1 MSTRSSLKIM
11 KLTDPRKILT
21 VELPSFEGGNVEIY
35 DSLLTQELESLDS
48 SLSEYDR
55 GIKILQFLI
64 KSWPFTDETE
74 KQLPINKENLG
85 KLPVPD
91 FTKLMTTVTESMD
104 FLGKGSKKK

>member
-1 MSTRSSLKIM
+1 M

-21 VELPSFEGGNVEIY
+21 VELPSFEGGNVEMY

-55 GIKILQFLI
+55 GIKVLQFLV
-64 KSWPFTDETE
+64 KSWPFTDDAEVA
-74 KQLPINKENLG
+74 LPINKENLG

-91 FTKLMTTVTESMD
+91 FTILMKTVTDSMD
-104 FLGKGSKKK
+104 FLGNKNKKK